1 MEGEAVAFQGS
12 QSASVGEGQVMTRR
26 LHRRAFTLVEMLVV
40 IAIIAILMALL
51 LPAVQAAREAARNV
65 QCKNHLKQIGLA
77 VHSYHANHRRL
88 PPARQSGGNRYDYE
102 TNLSPEPVTRVRL
115 TWFVLILPQLEQ
127 QGAYDLWSL
136 SDLYPSQPYPDGP
149 GGQVDPRNPRAVQIP
164 IYYCPSRR
172 SPGVRTTNH
181 PNPGSA
187 GDYAASS
194 GVDVI
199 DAGGVKT
206 SDWRNPNAN
215 GAIICGDC
223 YDAGGNKMPT
233 ASSASCVRWKS
244 YTSFDS
250 FRDGLSNTLLAG
262 EKHEPVANGS
272 TELSLYHGG
281 RAYPAA
287 RRGDR
292 AIARGAMDPRNDQF
306 GSFHIGVCNFTFADG
321 SVRGMG
327 VELGTDVLSALATR
341 AGRELPVALD

>member
-1 MEGEAVAFQGS
+1 MHAQFF
-12 QSASVGEGQVMTRR
+12 
-26 LHRRAFTLVEMLVV
+26 RRAFTLVEMLVV
-40 IAIIAILMALL
+40 IAIIAVLIALL
-51 LPAVQAAREAARNV
+51 LPAMQAAREAARSV

-77 VHSYHANHRRL
+77 VHNYHTNHRRL
-88 PPARQSGGNRYDYE
+88 PPARQSGGNRYAHE
-102 TNLSPEPVTRVRL
+102 AHLAPEPITRVRL

-127 QGAYDLWSL
+127 QAAYDLWNL
-136 SDLYPSQPYPDGP
+136 SALYPSQPNPDGP

-164 IYYCPSRR
+164 TYYCPSRR
-172 SPGVRTTNH
+172 PPGARTISH

-194 GVDVI
+194 GIDVV
-199 DAGGVKT
+199 GVT
-206 SDWRNPNAN
+206 PSDWRNPNAN

-223 YDAGGNKMPT
+223 YDASDNKMPT
-233 ASSASCVRWKS
+233 DSQDPCVRWRS
-244 YTSFDS
+244 PTSFDS

-262 EKHEPVANGS
+262 EKHEPVVDGS
-272 TELSLYHGG
+272 KELSIYHGG
-281 RAYPAA
+281 RADSAA

-321 SVRGMG
+321 SVRSMG
-327 VELGTDVLSALATR
+327 VELGVDVLSSLATR